1 MKLDIEVEPYDD
13 PPCDRSL
20 SASRFVVTT
29 GYRTPGWDEMIAELA
44 ADPTPYDDWRQ
55 LYATT

>member
-20 SASRFVVTT
+20 SAARLCGSHRIPYSGRDV
-29 GYRTPGWDEMIAELA
+29 MIAELA
-44 ADPTPYDDWRQ
+44 ADPTPYDLLEKKMDP
-55 LYATT
+55 